1 MKYFKFPLQ
10 VPVYD
15 STSDS
20 WGARLFETESSFIE
34 YMEDQFKMPG
44 KYGLKNTNKWKECA
58 INYTKSCTR
67 PNLEGGAYTNAI
79 KGTSSYYKFWNF
91 ERDKCKF
98 GVIYDNTYVPP
109 FYYFYLN
116 YCPFQDDVR
125 GCKAF
130 ALVHDNDLYF
140 CHYLTMCML
149 KGKHAVVL
157 KARQKGYEIPYS
169 EEVLT
174 DKGFQP
180 MGSLKVGDKVMTHTN
195 GYANVIEIFEQ
206 GVKDVYE
213 VSFLDGRKVRC
224 GLEHL
229 WAVYDKHAKKDKVL
243 QLKELIS
250 LGLTNSVNKGKNISY
265 RFAVP
270 DIEAIEK
277 PEQNLPI
284 DPYILGC
291 LLGDGTIK
299 KQLKIASIDNEII
312 SYFSKVLGNDYSL
325 NKDDSN
331 CNYNITYKNLHD
343 ADVSLK
349 YNKLHRGIK
358 TNPLIEELKLLNLWG
373 KNVDTKFI
381 PDIYQNGSINQ
392 RLELI
397 RGLMDTDGYIS
408 SDGCMEFK
416 NCAKQLVLDLINVL
430 RSLGIKVSY
439 REFPSQNENE
449 RTYYRVY
456 IKTDKFNL
464 FKLSRK
470 ASRFSINKKIYKR
483 VPITEIKKLD
493 YQENSRC
500 ITIDSPE
507 QIYLIKDYIP
517 THNSLKIMSLLY
529 WSYVWFEGTVNTIG
543 AIDET
548 KVVKSWRFLERYKSH
563 CDKNTQNAMRR
574 GPVKP
579 KLLEWIE
586 RVDLADGGFDGNDST
601 IKGVTFQK
609 SFDSGV
615 GGAQSIFFYEEAGIS
630 PTMLKTIGYIRP
642 ALEKGTLTT
651 GLIICSGALGE
662 LDAAEDLKEIFY
674 NPKDHN
680 FLSVI
685 NVWDQDPLRA
695 GEPCGL
701 FISEAYNME
710 GEFEGKPFYD
720 KDGNSD
726 VEHSMKFI
734 NLEKEK
740 LKLSKKAAE
749 LVQLDLSQKITSPEE
764 GFAARKD
771 GFFKARLLKNHK
783 DRLSVNKPKII
794 HCELYEDRDGLVRW
808 THSDKEP
815 IIEFPFKGKADL
827 DKRGA
832 VCILELPQ
840 IEKGS
845 SEPTPRMYFAG
856 IDPIQTDITTTS
868 ESLFCIYIFKNR
880 TRVKYKDPE
889 TGEIKYKYEG
899 YKPVAWYLGRY
910 DDRKQTNEQAE
921 FLLRMYNAYAL
932 VENNVTSFIDH
943 MRSKNLDAKY
953 LMPSREAKRI
963 WGEDVEVDT
972 SVNRMYGIC
981 MAPNGKLR
989 TFILNKIKEYLEDIL
1004 DVIRTSTGEPVR
1016 TVYGTERISDIGL
1029 LNECIGY
1036 TKKENTDRLVS
1047 FGLALSACEMYIN
1060 SGITSDYDDTEDP
1073 EEEFVPIK
1081 PLKGFFSKRIK
1092 FSH

>member
-10 VPVYD
+10 VPAYD

-98 GVIYDNTYVPP
+98 GVIYDDTYVPP

-140 CHYLTMCML
+140 FHYVTLCML

-157 KARQKGYEIPYS
+157 KARQRGY
-169 EEVLT
+169 
-174 DKGFQP
+174 
-180 MGSLKVGDKVMTHTN
+180 
-195 GYANVIEIFEQ
+195 
-206 GVKDVYE
+206 
-213 VSFLDGRKVRC
+213 
-224 GLEHL
+224 
-229 WAVYDKHAKKDKVL
+229 
-243 QLKELIS
+243 
-250 LGLTNSVNKGKNISY
+250 
-265 RFAVP
+265 
-270 DIEAIEK
+270 
-277 PEQNLPI
+277 
-284 DPYILGC
+284 
-291 LLGDGTIK
+291 
-299 KQLKIASIDNEII
+299 
-312 SYFSKVLGNDYSL
+312 
-325 NKDDSN
+325 
-331 CNYNITYKNLHD
+331 
-343 ADVSLK
+343 
-349 YNKLHRGIK
+349 
-358 TNPLIEELKLLNLWG
+358 
-373 KNVDTKFI
+373 
-381 PDIYQNGSINQ
+381 
-392 RLELI
+392 
-397 RGLMDTDGYIS
+397 
-408 SDGCMEFK
+408 
-416 NCAKQLVLDLINVL
+416 
-430 RSLGIKVSY
+430 
-439 REFPSQNENE
+439 
-449 RTYYRVY
+449 
-456 IKTDKFNL
+456 
-464 FKLSRK
+464 
-470 ASRFSINKKIYKR
+470 
-483 VPITEIKKLD
+483 
-493 YQENSRC
+493 
-500 ITIDSPE
+500 
-507 QIYLIKDYIP
+507 
-517 THNSLKIMSLLY
+517 SLKIMSLLY

-674 NPKDHN
+674 NPEDHN

-808 THSDKEP
+808 AHSDKEP

-921 FLLRMYNAYAL
+921 LLLRMYNAYAL

-953 LMPSREAKRI
+953 LMPSSEAKRI

-972 SVNRMYGIC
+972 SVNRMYGIY

-1004 DVIRTSTGEPVR
+1004 DIIRTSTGEPVR
-1016 TVYGTERISDIGL
+1016 TVYGTERISDVGL